1 MNFITREEAKEKII
15 RIKNESKPIKTG
27 VKLPIDVSRSFNTYL
42 VPLEYLVPNIFN
54 DRIASRVKQYEAD
67 MGRELSFSRE
77 EDINKIFEFIEE
89 EHKSE
94 NDNTLKDLAKKGQ
107 QRHGVISN
115 DGIVLDGN
123 RRLTLLRKLFMT
135 DWKKYNKLP
144 DDFYKFETVIL
155 DETYSKHDIIV
166 LETKLQYGEDE
177 KVNYNPINMYIKVNT
192 MIVEG
197 YSKEQIAEYLGEKT
211 GQVETRLEVY
221 KLMND
226 YLDYIDKKNMFTLL
240 DGLEDHFLKINS
252 FNKQIEKGTYNAN
265 WEYDE
270 LDLVDFQ
277 QVVFDYMR
285 TKYEGKEFREK
296 LLGIT
301 NKTTGIF
308 YDEEVWNSFKEEH
321 NIIKENGIFNKIAD
335 WETEVNK
342 NKFKSHLS
350 RAHKKLDKINEEL
363 SIKSCLNGLES
374 NLDKIEKMIKDK
386 QELDEDDIKRLNY
399 LETRIYKIKK
409 EF

>member
-1 MNFITREEAKEKII
+1 
-15 RIKNESKPIKTG
+15 
-27 VKLPIDVSRSFNTYL
+27 
-42 VPLEYLVPNIFN
+42 
-54 DRIASRVKQYEAD
+54 
-67 MGRELSFSRE
+67 
-77 EDINKIFEFIEE
+77 
-89 EHKSE
+89 
-94 NDNTLKDLAKKGQ
+94 
-107 QRHGVISN
+107 
-115 DGIVLDGN
+115 
-123 RRLTLLRKLFMT
+123 
-135 DWKKYNKLP
+135 
-144 DDFYKFETVIL
+144 
-155 DETYSKHDIIV
+155 
-166 LETKLQYGEDE
+166 
-177 KVNYNPINMYIKVNT
+177 
-192 MIVEG
+192 
-197 YSKEQIAEYLGEKT
+197 
-211 GQVETRLEVY
+211 
-221 KLMND
+221 
-226 YLDYIDKKNMFTLL
+226 
-240 DGLEDHFLKINS
+240 
-252 FNKQIEKGTYNAN
+252 
-265 WEYDE
+265 
-270 LDLVDFQ
+270 
-277 QVVFDYMR
+277 MR